1 LDTTRGRTDSIE
13 QRLTD
18 YASGLNYDA
27 LTPEAAHAAKVRVI
41 DTLAAL
47 AGGFDGEPCRI
58 ARKMAARM
66 PDADGA
72 TVIGTTIRTTPDMAA
87 FANAT
92 AARYVELNDVYHWP
106 GSAGGHP
113 SDVVMPLLG
122 VAEHARAGGRDL
134 IAAVVLAYEI
144 YLRFSDA
151 IGRTAFDCANFSCL
165 GVAVAAGKLLGLS
178 REQLANAMSM
188 AVVPNNILRRV
199 RTGHLSMWKAVTA
212 GHAGKAGVFAALLA
226 REGMDG
232 PPQPFEG
239 TSGWCDHI
247 AGKRFS
253 LEVMGGNGASF
264 KIQDTMIKPRS
275 SCATT
280 ISSILA
286 AEKVAPSLR
295 NRLAE
300 VQRVTV
306 ETYGRAKI
314 GMGTGEHHW
323 NPDSRETADH
333 SIPYV
338 VAAALMDGTV
348 TPKQFD
354 EAHLRSPELRALLA
368 KIEVVANDEFTKAYE
383 RLPVEHHTRV
393 NVVTRS
399 GERFVGEAGGDKGDL
414 SQPKSDA
421 QIAEKFLGVAEEFLG
436 AERAKA
442 ILDRLWMLEG
452 IESVAQI
459 PAGFIKQLKPG
470 EQNDG

>member
-1 LDTTRGRTDSIE
+1 METARNRTDGVQ

-18 YASGLNYDA
+18 YALSLDYGA
-27 LTPEAAHAAKVRVI
+27 LTPKAAHEAKVRVI

-47 AGGFDGEPCRI
+47 AGGFDGEACVV
-58 ARKMAARM
+58 ARRMAARM
-66 PDADGA
+66 PDTEGA
-72 TVIGTTIRTTPDMAA
+72 TVVGTTIRTTPDMAA

-144 YLRFSDA
+144 YLRLSDV
-151 IGRTAFDCANFSCL
+151 IGRTHFDCANFACL
-165 GVAVAAGKLLGLS
+165 GVAVASGKLLGLT
-178 REQLANAMSM
+178 REQIGHAMSM
-188 AVVPNNILRRV
+188 AAVPNNILRRV

-212 GHAGKAGVFAALLA
+212 GHAGKAAVFAALLA

-239 TSGWCDHI
+239 RSGWSEHI
-247 AGKRFS
+247 AGKRFV
-253 LEVMGGNGASF
+253 LDVMGGENVSF
-264 KIQDTMIKPRS
+264 KIEDTMIKPRS

-286 AEKVAPSLR
+286 AEKVAPLLR
-295 NRLAE
+295 NRIAD
-300 VQRVTV
+300 VQKVTV

-354 EAHLRSPELRALLA
+354 AAHLRDPGLRALLA
-368 KIEVVANDEFTKAYE
+368 KIEVVANDEFTHAYE
-383 RLPVEHHTRV
+383 KLPVEHHTRV
-393 NVVTRS
+393 NVFTRG
-399 GERFVGEAGGDKGDL
+399 GERLVGEAGGDKGDL
-414 SQPKSDA
+414 AQPKSDA
-421 QIAEKFLGVAEEFLG
+421 QIAEKFLGTTEEFLG
-436 AERAKA
+436 AGRARA
-442 ILDRLWMLEG
+442 ALERLWKLEDLD
-452 IESVAQI
+452 SAARI
-459 PAGFIKQLKPG
+459 PIDFVKK
-470 EQNDG
+470 

>member
-1 LDTTRGRTDSIE
+1 METARTRTDATQ
-13 QRLTD
+13 QRLLD
-18 YASGLNYDA
+18 YACSLDYAA
-27 LTPEAAHAAKVRVI
+27 LTPRAVHEATVRVI

-47 AGGFDGEPCRI
+47 AGGFDGAPCVI
-58 ARKMAARM
+58 ARRMAARM

-72 TVIGTTIRTTPDMAA
+72 TVYGTAMKTTPDMAA

-113 SDVVMPLLG
+113 SDVVMPLMG
-122 VAEHARAGGRDL
+122 VAEHARASGRDV

-144 YLRFSDA
+144 YLRLSDA
-151 IGRTAFDCANFSCL
+151 IGRTHFDCANFACL
-165 GVAVAAGKLLGLS
+165 AVAAASGRLLKLTRAQTGH
-178 REQLANAMSM
+178 AMSM
-188 AVVPNNILRRV
+188 AAVPNNILRRV

-239 TSGWCDHI
+239 SSGWSEHV
-247 AGKRFS
+247 AGKRFT
-253 LEVMGGNGASF
+253 LEVMGGKGVPF
-264 KIQDTMIKPRS
+264 KIEDTMIKPRS

-286 AEKVAPSLR
+286 AEKVAPGVMK
-295 NRLAE
+295 RLAE
-300 VQRVTV
+300 VESVTV
-306 ETYGRAKI
+306 ETYQGAKA

-348 TPKQFD
+348 TPRQFD
-354 EAHLRSPELRALLA
+354 DAHLASADLRGLLR
-368 KIEVVANDEFTKAYE
+368 KIEVVANDEFTRDYE
-383 RLPVEHHTRV
+383 KVPVVHRTRV
-393 NVVTRS
+393 NVVLRGGERLS
-399 GERFVGEAGGDKGDL
+399 GESGGDLGDL
-414 SQPKSDA
+414 SQRKSDA
-421 QIAEKFLGVAEEFLG
+421 EISRKFLGTASDFLG
-436 AERAKA
+436 AGRAQA
-442 ILDRLWMLEG
+442 MLDLLWKLDG
-452 IESVAQI
+452 QQDTAAVAR
-459 PAGFIKQLKPG
+459 GFIKS
-470 EQNDG
+470 

>member
-1 LDTTRGRTDSIE
+1 MTMIAHNAIDGTL
-13 QRLTD
+13 QRLID
-18 YASGLNYDA
+18 YVSAFSFEA
-27 LTPEAAHAAKVRVI
+27 LPAAAAHAAKVRVI

-47 AGGFDGEPCRI
+47 AGGFDGEPCVI
-58 ARKMAARM
+58 ARRIAARM
-66 PDADGA
+66 PDAGGA
-72 TVIGTTIRTTPDMAA
+72 TLFGTAQRTTLDMAA

-122 VAEHARAGGRDL
+122 VAEHTHASGREL
-134 IAAVVLAYEI
+134 IAAIVLAYEI
-144 YLRFSDA
+144 YLRLSDT
-151 IGRTAFDCANFSCL
+151 IGKRPFDCANYACL
-165 GVAVAAGKLLGLS
+165 AVAAVSGKLLKLTRAQIGH
-178 REQLANAMSM
+178 AISM

-212 GHAGKAGVFAALLA
+212 GHAGKEGVFAALLA

-239 TSGWCDHI
+239 HAGWCEHI
-247 AGKRFS
+247 AGKRPA
-253 LEVMGGNGASF
+253 LEVMGGNGVSF
-264 KIQDTMIKPRS
+264 KILDTMIKPRS

-286 AEKVAPSLR
+286 AEKVAPLIK

-306 ETYGRAKI
+306 EVYETAKA

-338 VAAALMDGTV
+338 VAAALLDGTV

-354 EAHLRSPELRALLA
+354 AAHLRDPSLRALLA
-368 KIEVVANDEFTKAYE
+368 KIEVVANDEFTHAYD

-393 NVVTRS
+393 NVHTRG
-399 GERFVGEAGGDKGDL
+399 GERLVGESGGDKGDL
-414 SQPKSDA
+414 AQPKSDA
-421 QIAEKFLGVAEEFLG
+421 QISEKFLGTAEAFLGTQQAQAMLEQLWCLEQAASVAE
-436 AERAKA
+436 
-442 ILDRLWMLEG
+442 
-452 IESVAQI
+452 I
-459 PAGFIKQLKPG
+459 PGGFVKH
-470 EQNDG
+470 

>member
-1 LDTTRGRTDSIE
+1 METARTRTDATQ
-13 QRLTD
+13 QRLLD
-18 YASGLNYDA
+18 YAYSLDYAA
-27 LTPEAAHAAKVRVI
+27 LTPRAAHEASVRVI

-47 AGGFDGEPCRI
+47 AGGFDGAPCVI
-58 ARKMAARM
+58 ARRLATRM
-66 PDADGA
+66 PDAEGA
-72 TVIGTTIRTTPDMAA
+72 TVYGTAMKTTPDMAA

-113 SDVVMPLLG
+113 SDVVMPLMG
-122 VAEHARAGGRDL
+122 VAEHARASGRDL

-144 YLRFSDA
+144 YLRLSDA
-151 IGRTAFDCANFSCL
+151 IGRTHFDCANFACL
-165 GVAVAAGKLLGLS
+165 AVAAASGRLLKLTRAQTGH
-178 REQLANAMSM
+178 AMSM
-188 AVVPNNILRRV
+188 AAVPNNILRRV

-239 TSGWCDHI
+239 SSGWSEHV

-253 LEVMGGNGASF
+253 LEVMGGKGVPF
-264 KIQDTMIKPRS
+264 KIENTMIKPRS

-286 AEKVAPSLR
+286 AEKVAPGVMK
-295 NRLAE
+295 RLAE
-300 VQRVTV
+300 VESVTV
-306 ETYGRAKI
+306 ETYQGAKT

-348 TPKQFD
+348 TPRQFD
-354 EAHLRSPELRALLA
+354 DAHLASADLRGLLR
-368 KIEVVANDEFTKAYE
+368 KIEVVANDEFTRDYE
-383 RLPVEHHTRV
+383 KVPVVHRTRV
-393 NVVTRS
+393 NVVLRGGERLS
-399 GERFVGEAGGDKGDL
+399 GESGGDLGDL

-421 QIAEKFLGVAEEFLG
+421 EISWKFLGTASDFLG
-436 AERAKA
+436 AGRAQA
-442 ILDRLWMLEG
+442 MLDLLWKLDGLPETAA
-452 IESVAQI
+452 VAR
-459 PAGFIKQLKPG
+459 GFIKT
-470 EQNDG
+470 